1 MKIDLNMTPAAE
13 IAAETVLRPAQV
25 NALQS
30 AAGFPAAPAAFPRLN
45 LLARRNIRQARR
57 DAR

>member
-1 MKIDLNMTPAAE
+1 MKYELNMAPAAE
-13 IAAETVLRPAQV
+13 IAASQILRPAQV
-25 NALQS
+25 NELAA
-30 AAGFPAAPAAFPRLN
+30 AAGAPVAYQRLN

>member
-1 MKIDLNMTPAAE
+1 MKYELNMAPAAE
-13 IAAETVLRPAQV
+13 IATSQILRPAQV
-25 NALQS
+25 NELNA
-30 AAGFPAAPAAFPRLN
+30 AAGVPAAPARLN